1 MAVKGFLNSTS
12 HPISHIVIKSHP
24 SGGLGGLSS
33 LQVLRVWSPAGPVA
47 SAPPENELAMQ
58 ILRPRPGTCPIR
70 KSRSRAQQS
79 GFWHSLRGGS
89 DTSWHLRSPCPSC
102 VQGGLQRNHP
112 PKELPPTP
120 SKIPRFVTPRSIL
133 VCDFESFIC
142 TVRFLVLIYDWVHC
156 IFSLISL
163 SHARDRMAARVW
175 QGRVTSFHKSV
186 QNSRHTLTY

>member
-89 DTSWHLRSPCPSC
+89 DTSWHLRSPCPAC
-102 VQGGLQRNHP
+102 VQWERVRGKQRIRYTQKVEKMDGALLRMWKDRQASRVGLWSRGQCLVRSHGQRSG
-112 PKELPPTP
+112 EEQ
-120 SKIPRFVTPRSIL
+120 
-133 VCDFESFIC
+133 C
-142 TVRFLVLIYDWVHC
+142 
-156 IFSLISL
+156 
-163 SHARDRMAARVW
+163 
-175 QGRVTSFHKSV
+175 
-186 QNSRHTLTY
+186 